1 MTASAIR
8 PAAPP
13 WGPGIAL
20 VVALGGAVGA
30 LLRLWLAGPLND
42 VVVPTCADLAAT
54 GPALAFPWGT
64 LLVNVLGAGVLG
76 VLMSWRASPR
86 WLAFW
91 RTGVLGA
98 FTTTSAFAVEAVA
111 LAGRPCGDLS
121 APAGHGMVLAGA
133 YVAATLIGGLLAAR
147 GGVAAGRRLLGVAG

>member
-1 MTASAIR
+1 MTAPVAR
-8 PAAPP
+8 PAASP
-13 WGPGIAL
+13 WSLDIAV

-30 LLRLWLAGPLND
+30 LLRLWLAGPANG
-42 VVVPTCADLAAT
+42 VVIPPC
-54 GPALAFPWGT
+54 GPAVLPAPAIAFPWGT

-76 VLMSWRASPR
+76 VLMSWQSSPR

-111 LAGRPCGDLS
+111 LAGRPCGDL
-121 APAGHGMVLAGA
+121 AGPAGHGLVLAGA
-133 YVAATLIGGLLAAR
+133 YVAATLVGGLLAAR
-147 GGVAAGRRLLGVAG
+147 GGVAAGRRLLGAAG

>member
-1 MTASAIR
+1 MTTPAVR
-8 PAAPP
+8 PRAAG
-13 WGPGIAL
+13 WTPGIAV

-30 LLRLWLAGPLND
+30 LLRLWMAGPLND
-42 VVVPTCADLAAT
+42 VVDLTCADLTAT
-54 GPALAFPWGT
+54 GPAIAFPWGT

-76 VLMSWRASPR
+76 VLMSWRTSPS

-111 LAGRPCGDLS
+111 LAGRPCGDLAQPS
-121 APAGHGMVLAGA
+121 GHGLVLAGA
-133 YVAATLIGGLLAAR
+133 YVAATLVGGLLAAR
-147 GGVAAGRRLLGVAG
+147 GGVAAGRRLLGAAA